1 MSSSPTRDLL
11 LFLFPCGDDSGRWGR
26 GGLFTALEVRS
37 DEPRKQY
44 ELAGKMKGECRCFL
58 HSVEDMFSF
67 CPSRARTA
75 LREVWSCRRLQQA
88 AQRPQSRRQTT
99 PENHEVGP
107 TAASCSK
114 KRCKPKGK
122 CPPFYPP
129 PDLELGH
136 VLLFPIDDKQSRPD
150 GQDQV
155 RSEQR
160 AVSAVAVVRRLEVD
174 TEKRDS

>member
-1 MSSSPTRDLL
+1 MSSSPTCDLL

-107 TAASCSK
+107 TAASSSKNVASRKESVHLFIPLQIWSSDTCCSS
-114 KRCKPKGK
+114 PSTTSS
-122 CPPFYPP
+122 
-129 PDLELGH
+129 PDLTA
-136 VLLFPIDDKQSRPD
+136 KTR
-150 GQDQV
+150 
-155 RSEQR
+155 
-160 AVSAVAVVRRLEVD
+160 
-174 TEKRDS
+174 